1 MRIISDTACH
11 LSVEEAKQAD
21 VILVA
26 NQVSIEDR
34 NYRDYLEIDSM
45 AFVQLLETGIART
58 SQPSVGDVMEAY
70 DACVGEPTIHLTVG
84 QGLSSA
90 FESAQGV
97 KHEMN
102 AEHVRIFDTRSLAG
116 PNRYL
121 TLLASRLVKN
131 AGYSID
137 QILEKLSKCAQES
150 QSYVIPVSFE
160 FLKRSG
166 RLTPLAAKLG
176 GYFQIKPIMSQS
188 EDRQRIEKFGIERS
202 WNHAIESIVLDL
214 VKHQVDSR
222 YRIYVAHAFNRKA
235 VLLAISVIRK
245 HIANADIEQLLLAP
259 SMITHGGPG
268 CLVIQYILKDPIDR

>member
-11 LSVEEAKQAD
+11 LSIEEAKQAN

-45 AFVQLLETGIART
+45 AFVQLLENGIAHT
-58 SQPSVGDVMEAY
+58 SQPAVGDVMDAYESCGGEA
-70 DACVGEPTIHLTVG
+70 TIHLTVG
-84 QGLSSA
+84 HGLSSA
-90 FESAQGV
+90 FESAQGI
-97 KHEMN
+97 KQEMRADN
-102 AEHVRIFDTRSLAG
+102 VRIFDTRSLAG

-121 TLLASRLVKN
+121 ALLTSRLVKS
-131 AGYSID
+131 GEYSID
-137 QILEKLSKCAQES
+137 QILEKLSNCVKEC

-176 GYFQIKPIMSQS
+176 GYFQIKPIMSLS
-188 EDRQRIEKFGIERS
+188 EDRKRIERFGIERS

-214 VKHQVDSR
+214 VKHHVDSR
-222 YRIYVAHAFNRKA
+222 HRIYVAHAFNRKA
-235 VLLAISVIRK
+235 VLLAISLIRK
-245 HIANADIEQLLLAP
+245 HIENADIEQLLLAP

-268 CLVIQYILKDPIDR
+268 CLVIQYILKDPLDQ